1 MQKLALLSHILPP
14 SPSGQPIVL
23 HRVLRSLPPESY
35 CLISVADYSQANEN
49 EQLRLPA
56 RYYHLPAEFQF
67 KRPYRFRLYRIRDA
81 LNILLQVFQRARRVA
96 KIAKHEK
103 CELIIACSG
112 DVADIPA
119 AYLASRWSRLPFYA
133 YIFDDYLYQWTRRL
147 HRSFARRAGRI
158 AIKGAAG
165 VIVPNEF
172 LRDEYRRRYG
182 IEPTVVHNPYEEAMD
197 EVAGD
202 SAVAVGESG
211 VRIIFTGAIYHANF
225 DAFRSLVA
233 GIRELNRPNL
243 KLHIYTF
250 QHPDVLKNESIFGP
264 IVVHGQVTPAEAQRI
279 QRQADI
285 LFLPL
290 SLDSVIPDV
299 LKTSAPGKMGEYL
312 ASGRPILIHAPPD
325 SFVNWYFREY
335 ECGIVVDRRGP
346 EYLAEAIGRLLDD
359 ASLRQKIVENAQA
372 RARIDFSLA
381 SAQGKLVELL
391 STERRGT

>member
-14 SPSGQPIVL
+14 SPSGQPTVL

-35 CLISVADYSQANEN
+35 CLISSADYSQSNEN

-81 LNILLQVFQRARRVA
+81 LNILLQVFQRARCVA
-96 KIAKHEK
+96 KIAKGEK
-103 CELIIACSG
+103 CGLIVACSG

-133 YIFDDYLYQWTRRL
+133 YIFDDYLHQWTRRL
-147 HRSFARRAGRI
+147 HRSFVRRAERI

-182 IEPTVVHNPYEEAMD
+182 IEPTVIHNPYEETRD
-197 EVAGD
+197 EMVGD
-202 SAVAVGESG
+202 PAVAAGESG
-211 VRIIFTGAIYHANF
+211 ARIVFTGAIYHANF

-243 KLHIYTF
+243 TLHVYTF
-250 QHPDVLKNESIFGP
+250 QHPDALKNESIFGP
-264 IVVHGQVTPAEAQRI
+264 IMVHDYVTPPEAQRI

-335 ECGIVVDRRGP
+335 ECGIVVDRGGP
-346 EYLAEAIGRLLDD
+346 EYLAEAIGLLLDD
-359 ASLRQKIVENAQA
+359 ANLRQKIVENAQE
-372 RARIDFSLA
+372 RARVDFSLA
-381 SAQGKLVELL
+381 AAQDKFIELFAR
-391 STERRGT
+391 ERRGT